1 MYSCRYMH
9 MGSGACRDNKKV
21 SDPHGMGAIGS
32 CEPTAQCGCWTP
44 NLGTRQEQYVLC
56 SSEHH
61 SSLRRTI
68 LELRVCQ

>member
-1 MYSCRYMH
+1 MCTWVQVPVETIKEYQIPE
-9 MGSGACRDNKKV
+9 MGV
-21 SDPHGMGAIGS
+21 MGD
-32 CEPTAQCGCWTP
+32 CEPIAQCGCWTP
-44 NLGTRQEQYVLC
+44 NLGTRQEQYALF